1 MEIVC
6 KIINMKLYNKNKNQ
20 ISQLKEIPFKLER
33 EIQNLFE
40 SQLTEL
46 LGLQLV
52 KSEFSIKNRRIDTL
66 AFDNQSNAFIIIE
79 YKRSKSN
86 SVVDQGFTYLNLML
100 ENKADFI
107 IEYNE
112 SCKTTLQRKD
122 VDWSQTRV
130 IFVST
135 NFTENQKLATNFKD
149 IAIELYE
156 VKQYESGIIAINP
169 IKKSSSA
176 TSIQPLTVKD
186 ESIRKV
192 TREIKVYTEEDHLKN
207 ISDTITELYETFK
220 EAILNLADNIEVVP
234 RKQQIGFR
242 LNGIICDIHIQKKG
256 LKMWINMKKDT
267 LDDPKKITRD
277 VSTTGHWGN
286 GDYELMITNTN
297 NLEYI
302 MSLVKQAL

>member
-1 MEIVC
+1 
-6 KIINMKLYNKNKNQ
+6 MKLYNKTKNS
-20 ISQLKEIPFKLER
+20 IILLKEKPFKLER

-40 SQLTEL
+40 SQLSEL

-66 AFDNQSNAFIIIE
+66 AYDTQSNAFVIIE

-112 SCKTTLQRKD
+112 SCNGKLQRKD

-135 NFTENQKLATNFKD
+135 SFTENQKLATNFKD

-156 VKQYESGIIAINP
+156 VKQYEGGIIAINP

-176 TSIQPLTVKD
+176 TSIQPLTEKD
-186 ESIRKV
+186 EAIKKV
-192 TREIKVYTEEDHLKN
+192 TREIKVYTEEDHLTN
-207 ISDTITELYETFK
+207 ISDEITELYETFK
-220 EAILNLADNIEVVP
+220 DSIQNLADNIEIAP

-242 LNGIICDIHIQKKG
+242 HNGIICDIHIQKKG
-256 LKMWINMKKDT
+256 LKMWINLKKGN
-267 LDDPKKITRD
+267 LDDPKNITRD
-277 VSTTGHWGN
+277 VSQTGHWGN
-286 GDYELMITNTN
+286 GDYELLITNTN

-302 MSLVKQAL
+302 MSLVKQAI